1 MEKELNLDVLKDL
14 NIPEIKLEDIDKEST
29 EDFEQDEFQN
39 LNITE
44 VESIESIIKPKDTVE
59 NTEETTTE
67 QTTETTEENT
77 EETDPVKAI
86 AEWQHNIGI
95 FDFVQ
100 EDYDKYEDKEEY
112 FKDKFIEKAKSLATE
127 SLPDVIKELV
137 NNYADGVPL
146 DELINVKSNQ
156 QRLDNIT
163 DEILK
168 ENTDLQEDLVVA
180 LLQNQGYEEDEIKT
194 KLEKYKDNLMME
206 DESKIAL
213 KKLKKQQEQYE
224 ADLIKTSKEQ
234 ELLNQ
239 KKAKENLDNLKK
251 SIQEAETFINGVK
264 LNAESKEKLF
274 NGITKRDRDGL
285 TEMDKKMKDKNVQ
298 LAVAQFVLQLDTK
311 LDAIKRDAVTQS
323 VGKLK
328 ETVNTTK
335 EKKEKTVGVDM
346 SIVREGLK
354 RIKTS
359 NKF

>member
-14 NIPEIKLEDIDKEST
+14 NIPEIKLDDVGTEST
-29 EDFEQDEFQN
+29 EEFEQEEFQN

-44 VESIESIIKPKDTVE
+44 VESIESLGKPKDE
-59 NTEETTTE
+59 NEETKEEIKEVKTE
-67 QTTETTEENT
+67 IEENQ

-127 SLPDVIKELV
+127 TLPDVIKELV
-137 NNYADGVPL
+137 NNYSEGVPL

-163 DEILK
+163 DDVLK
-168 ENTDLQEDLVVA
+168 ENADLQEDLVIA

-213 KKLKKQQEQYE
+213 KKLKKQQAEYE

-234 ELLNQ
+234 EVLNQ

-251 SIQEAETFINGVK
+251 SIQESKSFIEGIELSTEN
-264 LNAESKEKLF
+264 KEKLF

-285 TEMDKKMKDKNVQ
+285 TEMDRKMQDKNVQ

-311 LDAIKRDAVTQS
+311 LDAVKRTAITQS

-328 ETVNTTK
+328 ETVNTSK